1 MMTNTENTPGSMAF
15 SISPAKIVD
24 DRVAGLRYVRRDGLL
39 VLQTAH
45 AWARGSERGIQWRD
59 VPVVDEGKPS

>member
-1 MMTNTENTPGSMAF
+1 MTNTENTPSNIVL

-45 AWARGSERGIQWRD
+45 AWERGSERGVQWRD
-59 VPVVDEGKPS
+59 VPVVDEEEPA